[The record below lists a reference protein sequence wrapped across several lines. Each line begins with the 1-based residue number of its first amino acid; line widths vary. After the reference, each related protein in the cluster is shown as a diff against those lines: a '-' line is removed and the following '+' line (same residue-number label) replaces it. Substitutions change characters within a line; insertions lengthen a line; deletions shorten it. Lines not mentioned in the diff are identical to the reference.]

1 MRSIFYKITGGIF
14 ISSNALILSQNTR
27 LSGIKKLAGH
37 TLWYGVPK
45 IFSRFLNY
53 GLTLLGFRLFDAATT
68 SDLTQ
73 VYAIIPFLNVVFTY
87 GLETSYF
94 RFAQLKDKQTLYNT
108 LSVSIT
114 ATTILFTLVLFLFKD
129 SVTSFFE
136 LKNHPQYVTWM
147 IWIIFF
153 DTLAVIPL
161 SKLRLEERPAKYALI
176 NVASIFLNIAIVFFF
191 LFVARKSYES
201 DPYSF
206 PGILYNPEIG
216 VGYFILANLIASAV
230 TLLFLLQEIKAI
242 RFVFNKQIWKEVMV
256 YSYPL
261 IIVGFGGMINE
272 MLSRVIY
279 KKVAVGTALQQ
290 DRELGIFGAN
300 YKLAVL
306 ITIFIQIF
314 RLAAE
319 PFFFNQSGREDAKRT
334 YSRVMKFFVIAC
346 CFMFLVIALFL
357 NFWQILIASKFK
369 EYAEGIHIVP
379 VLAMAS
385 VFLGIYY
392 NLSIWYKLT
401 NKNMSGAYITIAG
414 AVVTIILNIWWIPIF
429 GYTGSAWATFICYAF
444 MMATSY
450 VLGQKYYPIP
460 YAKKKLITYLAISVL
475 LYIIHEFI
483 AGRMDNDWKG
493 YHFIYYGTA
502 ALFIVLFALLILRVE
517 AKELQRLPY
526 IGRLVYRT
534 KIDDISLPDQEGVI

>member
-1 MRSIFYKITGGIF
+1 M
-14 ISSNALILSQNTR
+14 
-27 LSGIKKLAGH
+27 SGIKKLAGH

-73 VYAIIPFLNVVFTY
+73 VYAAIPFFNIIFTY
-87 GLETSYF
+87 GLETSFF
-94 RFAQLKDKQTLYNT
+94 RFAQMKDRKILYNT
-108 LSVSIT
+108 LSVSIILSTIVLT
-114 ATTILFTLVLFLFKD
+114 AFLFIFKQPLTD
-129 SVTSFFE
+129 FLE
-136 LKNHPQYVTWM
+136 LNKHPQYVTWM

-153 DTLAVIPL
+153 DTLIVIPL
-161 SKLRLEERPAKYALI
+161 SQLRLEERPARYALV
-176 NVASIFLNIAIVFFF
+176 NMGSIFINIAIVFFF
-191 LFVARKSYES
+191 LFIAKSAYEK
-201 DPYSF
+201 DPQTVL
-206 PGILYNPEIG
+206 GALYDPKIG
-216 VGYFILANLIASAV
+216 VGYFILGNLVASICS
-230 TLLFLLQEIKAI
+230 LLFLYPEISRLK
-242 RFVFNKQIWKEVMV
+242 FVFDKQMWREVMV

-261 IIVGFGGMINE
+261 LIVGFGGMVNE
-272 MLSRVIY
+272 LLSRVIFR
-279 KKVAVGTALQQ
+279 KVAVGTALEQ

-306 ITIFIQIF
+306 ITIFIQVF

-319 PFFFNQSGREDAKRT
+319 PFFFNQSARDDAKKI

-357 NFWQILIASKFK
+357 DFWQLLIASKFK

-401 NKNMSGAYITIAG
+401 NKNMFGAYITIAG
-414 AVVTIILNIWWIPIF
+414 AVITLLLNIWWIPGF
-429 GYTGSAWATFICYAF
+429 GYTGAAWATFICYAF
-444 MMATSY
+444 MMVASY
-450 VLGQKYYPIP
+450 LQGQKHYPIP
-460 YAKKKLITYLAISVL
+460 YPKKKLLAYLSISAL
-475 LYIIHEFI
+475 LYIVHEVI
-483 AGRMDNDWKG
+483 ASQLNPAWAG
-493 YHFIYYGTA
+493 YHIIYYGTGL
-502 ALFIVLFALLILRVE
+502 LFMVLFGILILRVE

-526 IGRLVYRT
+526 VGKLYRA
-534 KIDDISLPDQEGVI
+534 G

>member
-1 MRSIFYKITGGIF
+1 
-14 ISSNALILSQNTR
+14 

-73 VYAIIPFLNVVFTY
+73 VYAVIPFLNVVFTY

-94 RFAQLKDKQTLYNT
+94 RFAQDRDKKILYNT
-108 LSVSIT
+108 LSVSII
-114 ATTILFTLVLFLFKD
+114 ATTVLLTLLLFLFKG
-129 SVTSFFE
+129 SLTNFLE
-136 LKNHPQYVTWM
+136 LRNHPEYVTWM
-147 IWIIFF
+147 IWIVFF
-153 DTLAVIPL
+153 DTLIVIPL
-161 SKLRLEERPAKYALI
+161 SQLRLEERPARYALV
-176 NVASIFLNIAIVFFF
+176 NMSSIFINIAVVFFF
-191 LFVARKSYES
+191 LFVAKNAYEK
-201 DPYSF
+201 DPQTVLGAIYD
-206 PGILYNPEIG
+206 PKIG
-216 VGYFILANLIASAV
+216 VGYFILGNLVASMLSLV
-230 TLLFLLQEIKAI
+230 FLYPELSRL
-242 RFVFNKQIWKEVMV
+242 RFVFDKNLWRDVMS

-261 IIVGFGGMINE
+261 LIVGFGGMVNE
-272 MLSRVIY
+272 LLSRVIY
-279 KKVAVGTALQQ
+279 RKVADGTSLQQ

-319 PFFFNQSGREDAKRT
+319 PFFFNQSGRDDAKKI
-334 YSRVMKFFVIAC
+334 YARVMKFFVIAC

-357 NFWQILIASKFK
+357 NFWQLLIASKFK

-401 NKNMSGAYITIAG
+401 NKNMFGAYITLAG
-414 AVVTIILNIWWIPIF
+414 AVVTILLNIWWIPLF
-429 GYTGSAWATFICYAF
+429 GYTGAAWATFICYAF
-444 MMATSY
+444 MMVISY
-450 VLGQKYYPIP
+450 TQGQKFYPIP
-460 YAKKKLITYLAISVL
+460 YPKKKLLAYLGVAVI
-475 LYIIHEFI
+475 LYVVHELI
-483 AGRMDNDWKG
+483 AGQLSTSWSG
-493 YHFIYYGTA
+493 YRYIYYGTGF
-502 ALFIVLFALLILRVE
+502 LFMLLFFILILRVE
-517 AKELQRLPY
+517 SRELQRLPFV
-526 IGRLVYRT
+526 GRYFYR
-534 KIDDISLPDQEGVI
+534 PA